1 MDNDTKNML
10 TAAAVEARKNAYC
23 PYSHYMVGA
32 AVLGAN
38 GKVYRG
44 ANIENASYGATVC
57 AERTALLTM
66 AADGCRKFEAI
77 AVATGDNF
85 DSAPCCICRQVM
97 LEFCASLDVPVWM
110 ICPDG
115 QTFDHT
121 LRELAPLPFMGFE
134 ANEDY
139 TNAR

>member
-1 MDNDTKNML
+1 MDNDTRAML
-10 TAAAVEARKNAYC
+10 TAKARQARKNAYC
-23 PYSHYMVGA
+23 PYSKYMVGA
-32 AVLGAN
+32 AVLGEDGN
-38 GKVYRG
+38 VYCG
-44 ANIENASYGATVC
+44 VNVENASYGATVC

-66 AADGCRKFEAI
+66 VAAGCRKFKAI

-110 ICPDG
+110 ICPDD
-115 QTFDHT
+115 TIFDHT
-121 LRELAPLPFMGFE
+121 LREIAPLPFMAFD

-139 TNAR
+139 TNAK